1 MPTEKDPH
9 KKQDIRMPNDE
20 VDSDKTNIFCHLIIL
35 TKQNC
40 ESKRVRQKMYSLLKP
55 WHAWMECNTTA
66 YLWTNIT
73 KHFGVDVLCDP
84 T

>member
-40 ESKRVRQKMYSLLKP
+40 ESKRVRQNSRCIPY
-55 WHAWMECNTTA
+55 
-66 YLWTNIT
+66 
-73 KHFGVDVLCDP
+73 
-84 T
+84 